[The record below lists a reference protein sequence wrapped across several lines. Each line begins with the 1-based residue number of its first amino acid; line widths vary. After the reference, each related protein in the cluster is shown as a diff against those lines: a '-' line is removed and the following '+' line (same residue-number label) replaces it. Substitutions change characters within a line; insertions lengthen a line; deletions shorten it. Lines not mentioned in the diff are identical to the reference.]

1 MAKNGS
7 SQYIKNDDIYTW
19 FICVILYGYFV
30 LNKSSP
36 YSTLQCVKHVKWLC
50 LTTHIYTNVAVHN
63 TCCFQKMHTQNKI
76 GQKSQ

>member
-1 MAKNGS
+1 MFSATINWLGILTTCMAKNGS

-36 YSTLQCVKHVKWLC
+36 YSTVC
-50 LTTHIYTNVAVHN
+50 
-63 TCCFQKMHTQNKI
+63 
-76 GQKSQ
+76 